1 MGDFLVA
8 MLTLGLGMLA
18 SVRYSLLLVFSVDLS
33 SPVSLF
39 LNDEKAEERL
49 KNAKIVLEN
58 RERAEEIRQRKIA
71 IQRVDAQVK
80 GVKKW

>member
-1 MGDFLVA
+1 MNIQ
-8 MLTLGLGMLA
+8 TLSKKPTWELKLMVKA
-18 SVRYSLLLVFSVDLS
+18 LS

-58 RERAEEIRQRKIA
+58 RGRGGEKRRREKDRKK
-71 IQRVDAQVK
+71 RC
-80 GVKKW
+80 

>member
-1 MGDFLVA
+1 MVKA
-8 MLTLGLGMLA
+8 
-18 SVRYSLLLVFSVDLS
+18 LS

-71 IQRVDAQVK
+71 IQRIDAQTK
-80 GVKKW
+80 SIKKW

>member
-1 MGDFLVA
+1 MNIQ
-8 MLTLGLGMLA
+8 TLSKKSTWELKLMVKA
-18 SVRYSLLLVFSVDLS
+18 LS

-71 IQRVDAQVK
+71 IQRVDAQTK
-80 GVKKW
+80 SIKKW

>member
-1 MGDFLVA
+1 MNIQ
-8 MLTLGLGMLA
+8 TLSKKPTWELKLMVKA
-18 SVRYSLLLVFSVDLS
+18 LS

-58 RERAEEIRQRKIA
+58 REGLLFKE
-71 IQRVDAQVK
+71 
-80 GVKKW
+80 

>member
-1 MGDFLVA
+1 MVKA
-8 MLTLGLGMLA
+8 
-18 SVRYSLLLVFSVDLS
+18 LS

-80 GVKKW
+80 GVKQW

>member
-1 MGDFLVA
+1 MNIQ
-8 MLTLGLGMLA
+8 TLSKKPTWELKLMVKA
-18 SVRYSLLLVFSVDLS
+18 LS

-39 LNDEKAEERL
+39 LNDEKAKERL

-71 IQRVDAQVK
+71 IQRVDAQT
-80 GVKKW
+80 KKYFKCR

>member
-1 MGDFLVA
+1 MVKA
-8 MLTLGLGMLA
+8 
-18 SVRYSLLLVFSVDLS
+18 LS

-71 IQRVDAQVK
+71 IERVDAQVK